1 MFNVL
6 GIALNV
12 ISPIFI
18 IMGASF
24 VIGRRLQPDPR
35 ALSVFLIYLL
45 VPMLTF
51 EGIRESQL
59 SPQELG
65 GIAGM
70 VVGMTVVMVALGS
83 LVARRA
89 RWDNRLTGGFIISLI
104 MVNAANYGIPVN
116 TFAFGEEGGKVAIVY
131 YALNT
136 IVGNVLGIYF
146 ASGGSTNARQAL
158 WNVLT
163 VPGVYAAFIGLA
175 FNFGAVTLPLPIE
188 RAIDIV
194 ASGAIPV
201 MLILLGLQLAR
212 TTTVSGKLRPVL
224 VGVALRLG
232 LAPLIALPMAWLLGL
247 TGVAFNVAVV
257 QSSMP
262 SAVFINAL
270 ASEFGSDTEYTAM
283 MTLVS
288 TLFSVV
294 TLSLLIAVL
303 GGGKA

>member
-1 MFNVL
+1 MLNVL

-51 EGIRESQL
+51 KGIRESQL

-70 VVGMTVVMVALGS
+70 VIGMTAVMVVLG
-83 LVARRA
+83 VVIARRA
-89 RWDNRLTGGFIISLI
+89 GWDNRLTGGFLISLI

-175 FNFGAVTLPLPIE
+175 FNVGKVELPLPIE
-188 RAIDIV
+188 RAVDIV
-194 ASGAIPV
+194 ANGAIPV
-201 MLILLGLQLAR
+201 MLILLGLQLAY
-212 TTTVSGKLRPVL
+212 TKTMTGKLRPVL
-224 VGVALRLG
+224 VGVALRLV
-232 LAPLIALPMAWLLGL
+232 LAPLVALPMAWALGL
-247 TGVAFNVAVV
+247 TGVAFSVAVV

-270 ASEFGSDTEYTAM
+270 ASEFGSDTDYTAM

-303 GGGKA
+303 TGGQV